1 MPNEMI
7 EQLRAAAVTLDPQ
20 VCAFYLRI
28 PRSQVVLLQAYFELY
43 DGVGTVRTITGT
55 EPVVCIMTTEG
66 HKEDCIGILAA
77 IREEVQ
83 WEPAGCTGQE

>member
-1 MPNEMI
+1 MPSELINH
-7 EQLRAAAVTLDPQ
+7 LRASAATLDPQ

-55 EPVVCIMTTEG
+55 EPVVCIMTTHG
-66 HKEDCIGILAA
+66 QIEDCLAVLEA
-77 IREEVQ
+77 IRDDVQ
-83 WEPAGCTGQE
+83 WEVAAAVD